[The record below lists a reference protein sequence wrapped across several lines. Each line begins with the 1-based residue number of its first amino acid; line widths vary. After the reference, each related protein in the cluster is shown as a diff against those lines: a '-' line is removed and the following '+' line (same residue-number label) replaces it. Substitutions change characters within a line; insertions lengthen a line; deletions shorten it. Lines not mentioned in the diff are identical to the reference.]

1 MVALLDTREFD
12 EATTLLVS
20 TGHDGGGAVQLCKK
34 GCDHAC
40 DARLPEML
48 VACNSAVKRLC
59 NVATVI
65 TRMLAC
71 FINIIDQ
78 TSVWV
83 TIA

>member
-48 VACNSAVKRLC
+48 VACNSAV
-59 NVATVI
+59 I
-65 TRMLAC
+65 TRMLTC